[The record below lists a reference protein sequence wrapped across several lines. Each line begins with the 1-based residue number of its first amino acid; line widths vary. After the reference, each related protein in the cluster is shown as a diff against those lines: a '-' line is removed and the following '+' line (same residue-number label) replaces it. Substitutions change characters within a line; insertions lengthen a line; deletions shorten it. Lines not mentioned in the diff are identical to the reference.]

1 MCALA
6 LLVSQPPA
14 HVKVTMPDA
23 AQHSAQPELPSPYEP
38 GKRRGRA
45 RRTHTVAKV
54 LLATLLTL
62 GMVSGLSVAFLYRHL
77 NGNLNV
83 VDVAPQLYD
92 RPTKVHIPA
101 PKQPINILVMG
112 SDSRDCDGCGIDQE
126 AGGGSDTTIL
136 FHLSADRE
144 SAYGVSIP
152 RDSLVDRPDCKSAD
166 GDTIPGGTNVIW
178 NAAYSYGGPACTIQ
192 QFEQTTGVR
201 IDNYIVVDFGSFQDM
216 VDAVDGVEVCVP
228 EDIDSSEYGITI
240 KKGTRTLN
248 GKEAL
253 AYVRVR
259 HGVGDGSDIGRIK
272 RQQAFIGALVAK
284 VVSSGTLT
292 RIDRLVPFLNAA
304 TKSLTTDIPNIKEMA
319 KVGLQFENIGLKRI
333 RFITV
338 PFVYST
344 AQPGRVE
351 WTDDATTLWKRIAN
365 DQPLGKLRDGSLGAN
380 QVPTSSTPSGSA
392 SSSSDSP
399 SGSPSDS
406 PSDSGSSS
414 TESPSD
420 SESSS
425 TGSPSG
431 TTSPSDGSSDGVDAS
446 SDDLA
451 FAGLCS

>member
-1 MCALA
+1 M
-6 LLVSQPPA
+6 
-14 HVKVTMPDA
+14 KVTMPDA
-23 AQHSAQPELPSPYEP
+23 AQQPAQPELPSPYQP

-45 RRTHTVAKV
+45 RRSHTVAKV

-83 VDVAPQLYD
+83 VNVDDQLSN
-92 RPTKVHIPA
+92 RPDKIKIRA
-101 PKQPINILVMG
+101 PKQPLNILVMG
-112 SDSRDCDGCGIDQE
+112 SDSRDCDGCGLDKE

-152 RDSLVDRPDCKSAD
+152 RDSLVDRPDCKSKD
-166 GDTIPGGTNVIW
+166 GDTIPGASNVIW
-178 NAAYSYGGPACTIQ
+178 NAAYAYGGPACTMQ
-192 QFEQTTGVR
+192 QFEQTTGIFV
-201 IDNYIVVDFGSFQDM
+201 DNYIVVDFGSFQQM

-240 KKGTRTLN
+240 PAGTRTLD

-284 VVSSGTLT
+284 VLSSGTLT
-292 RIDRLVPFLNAA
+292 RFDRLVRFLNAA
-304 TKSLTTDIPNIKEMA
+304 TKSLTTDIPNIKDMA
-319 KVGLQFENIGLKRI
+319 LVGLQFKHIGLKRI
-333 RFITV
+333 RFLTV

-351 WTDDATTLWKRIAN
+351 WTGDAQTLWDRIKY
-365 DQPLGKLRDGSLGAN
+365 DKPLGKLRDGSIGAN
-380 QVPTSSTPSGSA
+380 QVPSNGTASGSA
-392 SSSSDSP
+392 SSSS
-399 SGSPSDS
+399 
-406 PSDSGSSS
+406 
-414 TESPSD
+414 TESPSGD
-420 SESSS
+420 ESSS
-425 TGSPSG
+425 GTSSPSDTSSPSG
-431 TTSPSDGSSDGVDAS
+431 DSSDGVDAS
-446 SDDLA
+446 SDDLE

>member
-1 MCALA
+1 
-6 LLVSQPPA
+6 
-14 HVKVTMPDA
+14 
-23 AQHSAQPELPSPYEP
+23 
-38 GKRRGRA
+38 
-45 RRTHTVAKV
+45 
-54 LLATLLTL
+54 
-62 GMVSGLSVAFLYRHL
+62 
-77 NGNLNV
+77 
-83 VDVAPQLYD
+83 
-92 RPTKVHIPA
+92 
-101 PKQPINILVMG
+101 MG

-126 AGGGSDTTIL
+126 AGGGSDTTLL

-152 RDSLVDRPDCKSAD
+152 RDSLVDRPECKSPD
-166 GDTIPGGTNVIW
+166 GDTIPGGTNVMW

-201 IDNYIVVDFGSFQDM
+201 IDNYVVVDFGSFQQM

-284 VVSSGTLT
+284 VISSGTLT

-351 WTDDATTLWKRIAN
+351 WTDDADVLWKRIAN
-365 DQPLGKLRDGSLGAN
+365 DQPLGKLRDGSIGAN
-380 QVPTSSTPSGSA
+380 QVPSSGAP
-392 SSSSDSP
+392 SSSSSA
-399 SGSPSDS
+399 SASD
-406 PSDSGSSS
+406 
-414 TESPSD
+414 SPSD

-425 TGSPSG
+425 SESPSDTESSTTGSPSD
-431 TTSPSDGSSDGVDAS
+431 TSSPSDDSSDGVDAS

>member
-1 MCALA
+1 
-6 LLVSQPPA
+6 
-14 HVKVTMPDA
+14 MPDA
-23 AQHSAQPELPSPYEP
+23 AQHPAQPELPSPYQP

-77 NGNLNV
+77 NGNINHIEV
-83 VDVAPQLYD
+83 TEQLYD
-92 RPTKVHIPA
+92 RPKKVHIDA
-101 PKQPINILVMG
+101 PKQPVNILVMG

-136 FHLSADRE
+136 FHLSADRQ

-152 RDSLVDRPDCKSAD
+152 RDSLVDRPDCKTDD
-166 GDTIPGGTNVIW
+166 GDTIPGASNVIW

-192 QFEQTTGVR
+192 QFEQDTNIQ
-201 IDNYIVVDFGSFQDM
+201 IDNYVVVDFGSFQGM

-240 KKGTRTLN
+240 PAGTRTLS

-272 RQQAFIGALVAK
+272 RQQAFIGALVGK
-284 VVSSGTLT
+284 VLSSGTLT
-292 RIDRLVPFLNAA
+292 RFDRLVRFLNAA
-304 TKSLTTDIPNIKEMA
+304 TQGLTTDIDSIKDMA
-319 KVGLQFENIGLKRI
+319 KVGLQFQDIGLKRI
-333 RFITV
+333 RFLTV

-351 WTDDATTLWKRIAN
+351 WTEDAATLWDRIN
-365 DQPLGKLRDGSLGAN
+365 HDKPLGKLRDGSLGAN
-380 QVPTSSTPSGSA
+380 QVPSGGNVSGSA
-392 SSSSDSP
+392 SSSST
-399 SGSPSDS
+399 GSPSDDESSSSSSS
-406 PSDSGSSS
+406 PSDSSS
-414 TESPSD
+414 

-425 TGSPSG
+425 TESPSG
-431 TTSPSDGSSDGVDAS
+431 TTSPSDGATDGSDNSVDAS
-446 SDDLA
+446 SDDLE

>member
-1 MCALA
+1 
-6 LLVSQPPA
+6 
-14 HVKVTMPDA
+14 MPDA
-23 AQHSAQPELPSPYEP
+23 AQQPAQPELPSPYQP

-45 RRTHTVAKV
+45 RRAHTVAKV

-83 VDVAPQLYD
+83 VNVDDQLYN
-92 RPTKVHIPA
+92 RPTKVHIDA
-101 PKQPINILVMG
+101 PKQPVNILVMG
-112 SDSRDCDGCGIDQE
+112 SDSRDCEGCGIDQE

-152 RDSLVDRPDCKSAD
+152 RDSLVDRPDCKSSD
-166 GDTIPGGTNVIW
+166 GDTIPGGTNVMW

-192 QFEQTTGVR
+192 QFEQTTGVP
-201 IDNYIVVDFGSFQDM
+201 IDNYVVVDFGSFQDM

-284 VVSSGTLT
+284 VISSGTLT

-351 WTDDATTLWKRIAN
+351 WTDDADVLWKRIAN
-365 DQPLGKLRDGSLGAN
+365 DQPLGKLRDGSIGAN
-380 QVPTSSTPSGSA
+380 QVPSSGAP
-392 SSSSDSP
+392 SSSS
-399 SGSPSDS
+399 
-406 PSDSGSSS
+406 S
-414 TESPSD
+414 TSATDSPSD

-425 TGSPSG
+425 SESPSDTESSTTGSPSD
-431 TTSPSDGSSDGVDAS
+431 TSSPTDDSSDGVDAS

>member
-1 MCALA
+1 
-6 LLVSQPPA
+6 
-14 HVKVTMPDA
+14 MPDA
-23 AQHSAQPELPSPYEP
+23 AQPPAQPELPSAYQA

-83 VDVAPQLYD
+83 VDVSGQLTD
-92 RPTKVHIPA
+92 RPEKVHIEA
-101 PKQPINILVMG
+101 PKQPMNILVMG
-112 SDSRDCDGCGIDQE
+112 SDSRDCAGCGIDKE

-136 FHLSADRE
+136 FHLSADRQ

-166 GDTIPGGTNVIW
+166 GDTNPGGTNVMW

-201 IDNYIVVDFGSFQDM
+201 IDNYVVVDFGSFQDM

-351 WTDDATTLWKRIAN
+351 WTDDAATLWKRIAN
-365 DQPLGKLRDGSLGAN
+365 DQPLGKLRDGSIGAN
-380 QVPTSSTPSGSA
+380 QVPSSTASGSA
-392 SSSSDSP
+392 SSSS
-399 SGSPSDS
+399 
-406 PSDSGSSS
+406 
-414 TESPSD
+414 TESPSGD
-420 SESSS
+420 QSSSSTSSPSGSESSS
-425 TGSPSG
+425 TGSPSS
-431 TTSPSDGSSDGVDAS
+431 TTSPTDGSSDGVDAS

>member
-1 MCALA
+1 
-6 LLVSQPPA
+6 
-14 HVKVTMPDA
+14 MPDA
-23 AQHSAQPELPSPYEP
+23 AQHSAQPELPSPYQP

-77 NGNLNV
+77 NGNLNYQPV
-83 VDVAPQLYD
+83 VDQLTN
-92 RPTKVHIPA
+92 RPEKIKIRA
-101 PKQPINILVMG
+101 PKQPMNILVMG
-112 SDSRDCDGCGIDQE
+112 SDSRDCDGCGIDKE

-152 RDSLVDRPDCKSAD
+152 RDSLVDRPDCKSKD
-166 GDTIPGGTNVIW
+166 GDTIPGGTNVMW

-201 IDNYIVVDFGSFQDM
+201 IDNYVVVDFGSFQDM

-240 KKGTRTLN
+240 PKGTRTLD

-284 VVSSGTLT
+284 VLSSGTLT
-292 RIDRLVPFLNAA
+292 RFDRLVRFLNAA
-304 TKSLTTDIPNIKEMA
+304 TKSLTTDIPSIKEMA
-319 KVGLQFENIGLKRI
+319 LVGLQFKHIGLKRI
-333 RFITV
+333 RFLTV

-351 WTDDATTLWKRIAN
+351 WTSDAQTLWDRIKY
-365 DQPLGKLRDGSLGAN
+365 DKPLGKLRDGSIGAN
-380 QVPTSSTPSGSA
+380 QVPSNTASGST
-392 SSSSDSP
+392 SSSSTDSP
-399 SGSPSDS
+399 SSSDDSTGTSSPSDDES
-406 PSDSGSSS
+406 STGSS
-414 TESPSD
+414 TESPS
-420 SESSS
+420 
-425 TGSPSG
+425 G
-431 TTSPSDGSSDGVDAS
+431 TSSPSDDSSDGVDAS

>member
-1 MCALA
+1 
-6 LLVSQPPA
+6 
-14 HVKVTMPDA
+14 
-23 AQHSAQPELPSPYEP
+23 
-38 GKRRGRA
+38 
-45 RRTHTVAKV
+45 VAKV

-77 NGNLNV
+77 NGNINHIV
-83 VDVAPQLYD
+83 VDDQLYD
-92 RPTKVHIPA
+92 RPPKVHIDA
-101 PKQPINILVMG
+101 PKQPLNILVMG
-112 SDSRDCDGCGIDQE
+112 SDSRDCAGCGIDQE

-152 RDSLVDRPDCKSAD
+152 RDSLVDRPDCKNDD
-166 GDTIPGGTNVIW
+166 GDTIPGGTNVMW

-192 QFEQTTGVR
+192 QFEQTTGIQ
-201 IDNYIVVDFGSFQDM
+201 IDNYVVVDFGSFKGM

-240 KKGTRTLN
+240 PAGTRTLD

-284 VVSSGTLT
+284 VLSSGTLT
-292 RIDRLVPFLNAA
+292 RFDRLVRFLNAA
-304 TKSLTTDIPNIKEMA
+304 TQGLTTDIPNIKEMA
-319 KVGLQFENIGLKRI
+319 KVGLQFQDIGLKRI

-351 WTDDATTLWKRIAN
+351 WTDDATTLWDRIAN
-365 DQPLGKLRDGSLGAN
+365 DQPLGKLRVGSLGAD
-380 QVPTSSTPSGSA
+380 QVPTSGSATGSETPSGT
-392 SSSSDSP
+392 
-399 SGSPSDS
+399 GSPSDDESESESSSTSSASDSESSATES
-406 PSDSGSSS
+406 PSSTESASS
-414 TESPSD
+414 TESP
-420 SESSS
+420 
-425 TGSPSG
+425 GI
-431 TTSPSDGSSDGVDAS
+431 DAS
-446 SDDLA
+446 ADDLD

>member
-1 MCALA
+1 
-6 LLVSQPPA
+6 
-14 HVKVTMPDA
+14 VKVTMPDA
-23 AQHSAQPELPSPYEP
+23 AQHAAQPELPSPYQP
-38 GKRRGRA
+38 GKRRGRT

-83 VDVAPQLYD
+83 INVDDQLTD
-92 RPTKVHIPA
+92 RPGRVHIDA
-101 PKQPINILVMG
+101 PKQPLNILVMG
-112 SDSRDCDGCGIDQE
+112 SDSRDCDGCGIDKE

-152 RDSLVDRPDCKSAD
+152 RDSLVDRPDCKSDD
-166 GDTIPGGTNVIW
+166 GDTIPGGTNVMW

-201 IDNYIVVDFGSFQDM
+201 VDNYVVVDFGSFQDM

-240 KKGTRTLN
+240 KAGTRTLN

-284 VVSSGTLT
+284 VLSSGTLT
-292 RIDRLVPFLNAA
+292 RLDRLLPFLNAA

-319 KVGLQFENIGLKRI
+319 KVGLQFKNIGLKRI

-351 WTDDATTLWKRIAN
+351 WTSDATTLWDRIAH
-365 DQPLGKLRDGSLGAN
+365 DKPLGKLRDGSIGAD
-380 QVPTSSTPSGSA
+380 QVPGSGTPSDTSSASDDSSA
-392 SSSSDSP
+392 SD
-399 SGSPSDS
+399 
-406 PSDSGSSS
+406 
-414 TESPSD
+414 
-420 SESSS
+420 ESSS
-425 TGSPSG
+425 TSSPSDGESSSTSSPSG
-431 TTSPSDGSSDGVDAS
+431 TESPTSDPSDSVDAS
-446 SDDLA
+446 ADDLE

>member
-1 MCALA
+1 
-6 LLVSQPPA
+6 
-14 HVKVTMPDA
+14 MPDA
-23 AQHSAQPELPSPYEP
+23 AQHSAQPELPSPYQP

-83 VDVAPQLYD
+83 IDVAPQLYD

-112 SDSRDCDGCGIDQE
+112 SDSRDCDGCGIDKE

-136 FHLSADRE
+136 FHLSADRD

-152 RDSLVDRPDCKSAD
+152 RDSLVDRPDCKSKD
-166 GDTIPGGTNVIW
+166 GDIIPGGTNVIW

-201 IDNYIVVDFGSFQDM
+201 IDNYVVVDFGSFQQM

-240 KKGTRTLN
+240 KKGTRTLT

-272 RQQAFIGALVAK
+272 RQQAFIGALIAK
-284 VVSSGTLT
+284 VLSSGTLT

-304 TKSLTTDIPNIKEMA
+304 TKSLTTDIPNITEMA
-319 KVGLQFENIGLKRI
+319 KVGLQFKNIGLKRI

-351 WTDDATTLWKRIAN
+351 WTDDAAVLWDRIAN
-365 DQPLGKLRDGSLGAN
+365 DQPLGKLRVGSLGAD
-380 QVPTSSTPSGSA
+380 QVPGSGTP
-392 SSSSDSP
+392 SSSSSTSGTSSP
-399 SGSPSDS
+399 SESSTTGSPSD
-406 PSDSGSSS
+406 
-414 TESPSD
+414 
-420 SESSS
+420 
-425 TGSPSG
+425 
-431 TTSPSDGSSDGVDAS
+431 TTSPTADSSDGVDAS

>member
-1 MCALA
+1 
-6 LLVSQPPA
+6 
-14 HVKVTMPDA
+14 MPDA

-45 RRTHTVAKV
+45 RRSHTVAKV

-83 VDVAPQLYD
+83 VDVSDQLEN
-92 RPTKVHIPA
+92 RPDKVHIPA
-101 PKQPINILVMG
+101 PKQPLNILVMG
-112 SDSRDCDGCGIDQE
+112 SDSRDCDGCGIDKE
-126 AGGGSDTTIL
+126 AGGGSDTTLL

-152 RDSLVDRPDCKSAD
+152 RDSLVDRPDCKSPD
-166 GDTIPGGTNVIW
+166 GDTIPGGTNVMW

-240 KKGTRTLN
+240 PAGTRTLN

-272 RQQAFIGALVAK
+272 RQQAFIAALTEK
-284 VVSSGTLT
+284 VISGGTLT
-292 RIDRLVPFLNAA
+292 RFDRLVRFLNAA
-304 TKSLTTDIPNIKEMA
+304 TASLTTDIPNIKEMA
-319 KVGLQFENIGLKRI
+319 KVGLQFKNIGLKRI

-351 WTDDATTLWKRIAN
+351 WTEDADTLWKRIAN
-365 DQPLGKLRDGSLGAN
+365 DQPLGKLRVGSIGAD
-380 QVPTSSTPSGSA
+380 QAPSSTPPTSSTSSGTSSA
-392 SSSSDSP
+392 SDDASE
-399 SGSPSDS
+399 
-406 PSDSGSSS
+406 SSS
-414 TESPSD
+414 TSSPSD

-425 TGSPSG
+425 TESPSS
-431 TTSPSDGSSDGVDAS
+431 TSSPSDDESSPGIDATA
-446 SDDLA
+446 DDLD

>member
-1 MCALA
+1 
-6 LLVSQPPA
+6 
-14 HVKVTMPDA
+14 
-23 AQHSAQPELPSPYEP
+23 
-38 GKRRGRA
+38 
-45 RRTHTVAKV
+45 
-54 LLATLLTL
+54 
-62 GMVSGLSVAFLYRHL
+62 
-77 NGNLNV
+77 
-83 VDVAPQLYD
+83 
-92 RPTKVHIPA
+92 
-101 PKQPINILVMG
+101 MG
-112 SDSRDCDGCGIDQE
+112 SDSRDCDGCGIDKE

-152 RDSLVDRPDCKSAD
+152 RDSLVDRPDCKTEN
-166 GDTIPGGTNVIW
+166 GDTIPGASNVMW

-201 IDNYIVVDFGSFQDM
+201 IDNYVVVDFGSFQQM

-240 KKGTRTLN
+240 PAGTRTLN

-284 VVSSGTLT
+284 VLSSGTLT
-292 RIDRLVPFLNAA
+292 RFDRLVRFLNAA

-319 KVGLQFENIGLKRI
+319 LVGLQFKNIGLKRI
-333 RFITV
+333 RFLTV

-351 WTDDATTLWKRIAN
+351 WTSDAQTLWDRIAH
-365 DQPLGKLRDGSLGAN
+365 DQPLGKLRDGSIGAN
-380 QVPTSSTPSGSA
+380 QVPSGATPSGSA
-392 SSSSDSP
+392 SSSGTRELLAVDAS
-399 SGSPSDS
+399 
-406 PSDSGSSS
+406 SSS
-414 TESPSD
+414 TESPS
-420 SESSS
+420 
-425 TGSPSG
+425 G
-431 TTSPSDGSSDGVDAS
+431 TSSPSDGSSDGVDAS

-451 FAGLCS
+451 FAGLCT

>member
-1 MCALA
+1 
-6 LLVSQPPA
+6 
-14 HVKVTMPDA
+14 MPDA
-23 AQHSAQPELPSPYEP
+23 AQPPAQPELPSAYRA
-38 GKRRGRA
+38 GKRRGRT

-83 VDVAPQLYD
+83 VDVGDQLYD
-92 RPTKVHIPA
+92 RPEKVKVEG
-101 PKQPINILVMG
+101 PKEPLNILVMG
-112 SDSRDCDGCGIDQE
+112 SDSRDCDGCGVDQE

-136 FHLSADRE
+136 FHLSADRQ

-152 RDSLVDRPDCKSAD
+152 RDSLVDRPDCKSED
-166 GDTIPGGTNVIW
+166 GDTIPGASNVMW

-192 QFEQTTGVR
+192 QFEQTTGVP
-201 IDNYIVVDFGSFQDM
+201 IDNYIVVDFGSFKDM

-240 KKGTRTLN
+240 PAGTRTLD

-272 RQQAFIGALVAK
+272 RQQAFIAALVGK
-284 VVSSGTLT
+284 VLSNGTLT
-292 RIDRLVPFLNAA
+292 RFDRLVRFLNAA

-319 KVGLQFENIGLKRI
+319 KVGLQFQDIGLKRI

-351 WTDDATTLWKRIAN
+351 WTDDADVLWDRILH
-365 DQPLGKLRDGSLGAN
+365 DKPLGKLRVGSIGAN
-380 QVPTSSTPSGSA
+380 QAPGSGSA
-392 SSSSDSP
+392 SGTASGSDSASPSDGASP
-399 SGSPSDS
+399 SGD
-406 PSDSGSSS
+406 
-414 TESPSD
+414 
-420 SESSS
+420 ESS
-425 TGSPSG
+425 
-431 TTSPSDGSSDGVDAS
+431 TTSPSDGASSGSGSPSDTASPSGDASDSVDAS
-446 SDDLA
+446 ADDLE
-451 FAGLCS
+451 FAGLCT

>member
-1 MCALA
+1 
-6 LLVSQPPA
+6 
-14 HVKVTMPDA
+14 MPDA
-23 AQHSAQPELPSPYEP
+23 AQHPAQPELPSPYRP
-38 GKRRGRA
+38 GKRRGRT

-54 LLATLLTL
+54 LLATVLTL

-77 NGNLNV
+77 NGNIDYQNV
-83 VDVAPQLYD
+83 DGQLSN
-92 RPTKVHIPA
+92 RPEKVHIQA

-112 SDSRDCDGCGIDQE
+112 SDSRDCDGCGIDKE

-144 SAYGVSIP
+144 SAYGISIP
-152 RDSLVDRPDCKSAD
+152 RDSLVDRPDCKSKD
-166 GDTIPGGTNVIW
+166 GDTIPGASNVMW
-178 NAAYSYGGPACTIQ
+178 NAAYSYGGPACTMQ
-192 QFEQTTGVR
+192 QFEQTTGIRV
-201 IDNYIVVDFGSFQDM
+201 DNYVVVDFGSFQQM

-240 KKGTRTLN
+240 PAGTRTLS

-284 VVSSGTLT
+284 VLSSGTLT
-292 RIDRLVPFLNAA
+292 RFDRLVRFLNAA

-319 KVGLQFENIGLKRI
+319 LVGLQFKHIGLKRI

-351 WTDDATTLWKRIAN
+351 WTSDADTLWERIAN
-365 DQPLGKLRDGSLGAN
+365 DQPLGKLRVGSLGAD
-380 QVPTSSTPSGSA
+380 QVPSGSPSGSGTGSA
-392 SSSSDSP
+392 SPSEGSDSP
-399 SGSPSDS
+399 SGTES
-406 PSDSGSSS
+406 
-414 TESPSD
+414 ESPSD
-420 SESSS
+420 
-425 TGSPSG
+425 
-431 TTSPSDGSSDGVDAS
+431 TTSPSDEPSDGIGAS
-446 SDDLA
+446 SDDLE
-451 FAGLCS
+451 FAGLCA